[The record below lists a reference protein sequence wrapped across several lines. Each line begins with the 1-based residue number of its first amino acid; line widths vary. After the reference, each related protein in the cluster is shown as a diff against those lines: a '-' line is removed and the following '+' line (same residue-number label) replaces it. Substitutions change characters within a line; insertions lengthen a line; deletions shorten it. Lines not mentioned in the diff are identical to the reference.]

1 MRQIEK
7 IRTRLLIVLGVL
19 LVIDIAAVGLL
30 LSPVGRSREARIQ
43 EYDRVRTQ
51 LQAKRR
57 DALPARDMDKKLGT
71 ARTEISEFYKE
82 RLPQR
87 YSDVSDSLGKLAK
100 ESNVQLGQIKY
111 TAKSSDLADL
121 QRLEIDAS
129 VSGDYPNLM
138 RFINGLEREKTTYVL
153 DSVELGE
160 GQGGTVRLNINLETY
175 LRSGQ
180 SA

>member
-7 IRTRLLIVLGVL
+7 LRTRLLIVLGVL
-19 LVIDIAAVGLL
+19 LVLDIAAVGLL
-30 LSPVGRSREARIQ
+30 LSPIGRSREARIQ

-71 ARTEISEFYKE
+71 ARTEISEFYKD

-100 ESNVQLGQIKY
+100 DSHVHLGQITY
-111 TAKSSDLADL
+111 TSKPSDISEL
-121 QRLEIDAS
+121 QRLEIDAA

-153 DSVELGE
+153 DSIDLGE
-160 GQGGTVRLNINLETY
+160 GQGGTVKLNIKLETY
-175 LRSGQ
+175 LRAGQ